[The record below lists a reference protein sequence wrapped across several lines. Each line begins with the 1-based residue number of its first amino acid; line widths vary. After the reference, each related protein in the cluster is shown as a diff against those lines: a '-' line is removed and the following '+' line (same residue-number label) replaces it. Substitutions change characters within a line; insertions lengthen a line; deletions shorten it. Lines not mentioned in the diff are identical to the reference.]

1 MAGWNKIPLGMEVG
15 IGLGD
20 FVFDGDPATT
30 EKKAHTP
37 HPILAHV
44 YCGQTAGWIKMQLGS
59 EVDVCPGDVVLDG
72 VAPTFPRKGTHPPVF
87 G

>member
-1 MAGWNKIPLGMEVG
+1 MKPGTEVG
-15 IGLGD
+15 LGPGHS
-20 FVFDGDPATT
+20 VSDGDHPPFPR
-30 EKKAHTP
+30 KKAQP
-37 HPILAHV
+37 QFLAHV
-44 YCGQTAGWIKMQLGS
+44 SCGQTAGWIKMQLGA